1 MLSLTTTLI
10 TTQPTY
16 LSSQINSSFF
26 KNDTESAA
34 DITDAPNGLPFDTD
48 EFQNSNA
55 TFDDTNFSNA
65 SLQMSLTNDS
75 FTEYAEIPYY
85 IKATSMTFCIV
96 IMCLGVI
103 GNVMVPIVILK
114 TKDMRNSTNIFLVN
128 LSIADLMV
136 LLVCT
141 PTVLVEVNSKPETW
155 VLGKELCLAV
165 PFVEL
170 TVAHASVLTILAI
183 SFERYY
189 AICEPLR
196 AGYVCTK
203 TRATLICALAWFFAA
218 LFTSPVLA
226 IAEHRMSGRE
236 DGTYYPQCLTQ
247 AATFWQIAFFVMVI
261 ILLYVLPLII
271 LIVLYSVIAKNLIS
285 AASKVVM
292 NKTVDPYNVRARKQ
306 VILMLGTVV
315 LCFFLCL
322 MPYRILA
329 LLIIVTP
336 SEFVEDMSPE
346 KWYNLLYFSRIMLYI
361 NSAINP
367 ILYNL
372 MSSKFRIGFCKIC
385 DCYRNSFEGVQSTS
399 TGRANTITNASTTSS
414 SFSRTTNSLKK
425 LFHRSSLDRTATRSE
440 VDSVET
446 NVRTEDAANSGFFN
460 RFVKNKFIR
469 QQSAPVCSSTKL
481 TNKISRM
488 HSEGD
493 VFEVPAYVD
502 QPTSSDSQRF
512 LRHSENK
519 SSDIDIDLPRNSGS
533 LRRSILVNSAKAK
546 SMDESKKHVTYQ
558 KLSVDRIIAF
568 KGRSVEQYHFPESF
582 V

>member
-1 MLSLTTTLI
+1 MISIANFTHTSINQEPI
-10 TTQPTY
+10 TY
-16 LSSQINSSFF
+16 
-26 KNDTESAA
+26 KNETHTRDVFV
-34 DITDAPNGLPFDTD
+34 DFDT
-48 EFQNSNA
+48 NT
-55 TFDDTNFSNA
+55 TFPN
-65 SLQMSLTNDS
+65 

-218 LFTSPVLA
+218 LFTSPILA
-226 IAEHRMSGRE
+226 VATFTYERYD
-236 DGTYYPQCLTQ
+236 DGTEVPVCLTQ
-247 AATFWQIAFFVMVI
+247 ADTFWSALFFILIIAIFFI
-261 ILLYVLPLII
+261 IPLGILL
-271 LIVLYSVIAKNLIS
+271 VLYSVIAKNLMENPVLI
-285 AASKVVM
+285 AHNSK
-292 NKTVDPYNVRARKQ
+292 NTNNAGNVLRYRKQ

-315 LCFFLCL
+315 LSFFICL
-322 MPYRILA
+322 LPFKA
-329 LLIIVTP
+329 LTLWIIVFPPETI
-336 SEFVEDMSPE
+336 MSLGIDG
-346 KWYNLLYFSRIMLYI
+346 YYILLYFCRVMLYL

-372 MSSKFRIGFCKIC
+372 MSSKFREGFVKLLRVNKLMRCG
-385 DCYRNSFEGVQSTS
+385 RNLRENMQRRDTFNTTTS
-399 TGRANTITNASTTSS
+399 TGFSSSQNANDSFWRRYSNRTSS
-414 SFSRTTNSLKK
+414 QK
-425 LFHRSSLDRTATRSE
+425 LFL
-440 VDSVET
+440 
-446 NVRTEDAANSGFFN
+446 N
-460 RFVKNKFIR
+460 R
-469 QQSAPVCSSTKL
+469 
-481 TNKISRM
+481 
-488 HSEGD
+488 
-493 VFEVPAYVD
+493 
-502 QPTSSDSQRF
+502 
-512 LRHSENK
+512 
-519 SSDIDIDLPRNSGS
+519 
-533 LRRSILVNSAKAK
+533 
-546 SMDESKKHVTYQ
+546 ESKKIKEVKEIFDTKVQ
-558 KLSVDRIIAF
+558 QMKVGEIVNVENTRRNSMKIIAAMNELNHDLDSIINGDNVKRDSKVERPSDIEVHVEINSETVPDKQIQILNLDAKTNNVCATLVHECDKNRYVCVPEQDKTIFVYDF
-568 KGRSVEQYHFPESF
+568 KSNESF